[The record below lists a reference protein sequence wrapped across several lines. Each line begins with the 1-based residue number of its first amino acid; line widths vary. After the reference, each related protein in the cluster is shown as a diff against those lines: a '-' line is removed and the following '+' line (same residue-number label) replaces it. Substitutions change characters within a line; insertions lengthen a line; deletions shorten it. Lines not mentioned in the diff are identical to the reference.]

1 MYKKQLQIKV
11 MNDGYLNKFGR
22 VDFKYEFLNG
32 EHGKLYKIKF
42 FEVRKMELEE
52 IIDYMTDILDYSKYL
67 KKIEEIKKT
76 REYEILALRIK
87 EIAIK
92 KKIGV

>member
-1 MYKKQLQIKV
+1 
-11 MNDGYLNKFGR
+11 MNRF
-22 VDFKYEFLNG
+22 
-32 EHGKLYKIKF
+32 YKIKF

-67 KKIEEIKKT
+67 KKIEEIKKS

-92 KKIGV
+92 KKREGPRCFSESPTGSF